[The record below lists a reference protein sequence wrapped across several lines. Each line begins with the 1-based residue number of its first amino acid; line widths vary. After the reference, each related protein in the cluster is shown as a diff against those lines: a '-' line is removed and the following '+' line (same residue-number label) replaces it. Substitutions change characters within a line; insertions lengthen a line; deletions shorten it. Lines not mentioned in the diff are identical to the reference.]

1 MRYLIIFQFV
11 QFFPRQEYH
20 LFRSGF
26 QFGFECIVCNVLM
39 VSFLETPAQK
49 PFEESHLFADGA
61 VSHVFLVTQEIDI
74 FVQSELIEVF
84 KGYIFFELFEVI
96 FHCCKFFVCGCRPI
110 ILIATLL
117 YKLIEHFPKAD
128 RGFFRLFFTCIF
140 HP

>member
-1 MRYLIIFQFV
+1 
-11 QFFPRQEYH
+11 
-20 LFRSGF
+20 
-26 QFGFECIVCNVLM
+26 M

-96 FHCCKFFVCGCRPI
+96 FTAANFRMWMPSNYSDCHTPLQTHR
-110 ILIATLL
+110 TL
-117 YKLIEHFPKAD
+117 PKAD

-140 HP
+140 IRKLNASLTVAW